1 MTRSIGHISIPVW
14 NMQDT
19 LDFYEGILGCPH
31 GRLSE
36 TKADF
41 NFFGQHLVVHVAS
54 ERMQKEA
61 AIERPFNE
69 RLARHFGVIVRMA
82 EYKRIVKL
90 LEGRDITYVIEPTI
104 ENEGTDK
111 EEGLVFFLDPAMNS
125 VEIKGFDNPQYLSP
139 ILEWEAQA

>member
-1 MTRSIGHISIPVW
+1 MSTSQSIGHISIPVW

-19 LDFYEGILGCPH
+19 LNFYEGMLGCPH

-54 ERMQKEA
+54 ERMKKEA
-61 AIERPFNE
+61 AIEQPFNE
-69 RLARHFGVIVRMA
+69 RLARHFGVIVGMD

-90 LEGRDITYVIEPTI
+90 LEGHDITYVIEPKI
-104 ENEGTDK
+104 ENEGTEK

-125 VEIKGFDNPQYLSP
+125 VEIKGFKNPKFLSP
-139 ILEWEAQA
+139 ILG